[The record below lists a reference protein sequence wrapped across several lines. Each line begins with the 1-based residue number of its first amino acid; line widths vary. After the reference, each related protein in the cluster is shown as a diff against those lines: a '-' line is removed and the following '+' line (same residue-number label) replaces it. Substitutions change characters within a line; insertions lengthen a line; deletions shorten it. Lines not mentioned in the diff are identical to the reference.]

1 MVVNIFIRPAIDED
15 VVNKK
20 GGSFPKNPKEQK
32 YCRHYIYKGA
42 QNNRELFMLN
52 GKCADVH

>member
-1 MVVNIFIRPAIDED
+1 MVVNIFIRPANDKD

-32 YCRHYIYKGA
+32 YCSHYKGA
-42 QNNRELFMLN
+42 HNNKDYNAPFFF
-52 GKCADVH
+52 